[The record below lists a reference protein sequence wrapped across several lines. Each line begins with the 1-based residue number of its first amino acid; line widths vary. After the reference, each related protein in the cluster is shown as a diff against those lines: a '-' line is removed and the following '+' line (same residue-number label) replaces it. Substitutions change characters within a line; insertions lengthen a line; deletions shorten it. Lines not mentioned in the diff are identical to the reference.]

1 MTSRITLPPMR
12 SALVLSALA
21 ALSGCATRAPV
32 PEPVAAQDQRPA
44 EYQPVRAAASA
55 MQAWIAPW
63 ENATGDLYPPS
74 TVYIEVLREHWQYD
88 GAAHGRL
95 TILRPL
101 QVQPRSA
108 APSDAARPVMP
119 PDAVATDPAHAPMH
133 LPRADKRGA

>member
-1 MTSRITLPPMR
+1 MTSRLTLP
-12 SALVLSALA
+12 LVLSALA

-44 EYQPVRAAASA
+44 EYRPTRAAAAS

-63 ENATGDLYPPS
+63 EDATGDLYPPS

-95 TILRPL
+95 TVLRPL
-101 QVQPRSA
+101 QVQPRS
-108 APSDAARPVMP
+108 PRDAAQPVMP
-119 PDAVATDPAHAPMH
+119 PDAVPPDPPHAPLH
-133 LPRADKRGA
+133 LPQAEKRGA

>member
-1 MTSRITLPPMR
+1 MTSRLTLP
-12 SALVLSALA
+12 LVLSALA
-21 ALSGCATRAPV
+21 ALNGCATRAPV

-44 EYQPVRAAASA
+44 EYQPKRAPAAS

-63 ENATGDLYPPS
+63 EYVTGDLYPPS

-88 GAAHGRL
+88 GAPHGRL
-95 TILRPL
+95 TVLRPL

-108 APSDAARPVMP
+108 APGHAAHPAMP
-119 PDAVATDPAHAPMH
+119 PDAVPTDPANVPMH

>member
-1 MTSRITLPPMR
+1 M
-12 SALVLSALA
+12 LSALA
-21 ALSGCATRAPV
+21 TLNGCATRTTV

-44 EYQPVRAAASA
+44 EYQPKRAAASA

-63 ENATGDLYPPS
+63 EDATGDLYPPS

-88 GAAHGRL
+88 GAPHGRL
-95 TILRPL
+95 TVLRPL

-108 APSDAARPVMP
+108 APSGQPVMP
-119 PDAVATDPAHAPMH
+119 PDTLATDPANVPMH

>member
-1 MTSRITLPPMR
+1 MTSRLTLPLM
-12 SALVLSALA
+12 LSALA

-44 EYQPVRAAASA
+44 EYRPTRAAAAS

-63 ENATGDLYPPS
+63 EDATGDLYPPS

-88 GAAHGRL
+88 APHGRL
-95 TILRPL
+95 TVLRPL
-101 QVQPRSA
+101 QVQPRSP
-108 APSDAARPVMP
+108 APNDAAGPVMP
-119 PDAVATDPAHAPMH
+119 PDTVPTDPANVPMH

>member
-1 MTSRITLPPMR
+1 MTSRLTLPF
-12 SALVLSALA
+12 VLSALA
-21 ALSGCATRAPV
+21 ALNGCATRAPA
-32 PEPVAAQDQRPA
+32 PDALAAQDQRPA

-63 ENATGDLYPPS
+63 EDATGDLYPPS

-95 TILRPL
+95 TVLRPL
-101 QVQPRSA
+101 QVQPRSP
-108 APSDAARPVMP
+108 APSGQPVMP